1 MIISWIG
8 GKLGGGGRVSM
19 GAQFDGYRV
28 TIGAT
33 VHNTNNMTLTVPYQS
48 GLIKVQQM
56 NNKLTGR
63 NRSGDYSM
71 RLSFVTENTVD
82 VASDVNQS
90 LLEADGLIVS
100 RVTGIETAPPA
111 VLIDGLRVA
120 IAAARLVR
128 SQVNRASLAFI

>member
-8 GKLGGGGRVSM
+8 VGKLGGGGRVSM

-56 NNKLTGR
+56 NKLTGA
-63 NRSGDYSM
+63 G
-71 RLSFVTENTVD
+71 
-82 VASDVNQS
+82 
-90 LLEADGLIVS
+90 
-100 RVTGIETAPPA
+100 
-111 VLIDGLRVA
+111 
-120 IAAARLVR
+120 IAAEITV
-128 SQVNRASLAFI
+128 